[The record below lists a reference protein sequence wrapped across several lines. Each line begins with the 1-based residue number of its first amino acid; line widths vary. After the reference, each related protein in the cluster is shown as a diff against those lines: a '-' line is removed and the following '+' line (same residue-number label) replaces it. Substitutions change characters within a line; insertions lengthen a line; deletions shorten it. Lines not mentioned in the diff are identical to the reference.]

1 MASIA
6 FDRILQEI
14 QTSNL
19 NFQLQVSPFSAQI
32 SLKKS
37 LVKDRNG
44 SCRLPPSESSF
55 TRSESEFLTLQREKM
70 QVENNLK
77 VLQTKYERV
86 VRDCEDAFNRI
97 KFLEEFQNN
106 HFKIER
112 DQKVK
117 DEVTR
122 EHCAVQQPGSLF
134 RELGL

>member
-19 NFQLQVSPFSAQI
+19 NFQLQISPFSAQI

-37 LVKDRNG
+37 LVKDKDG

-55 TRSESEFLTLQREKM
+55 IRSESEFSTLQREKM

-77 VLQTKYERV
+77 VL
-86 VRDCEDAFNRI
+86 
-97 KFLEEFQNN
+97 
-106 HFKIER
+106 
-112 DQKVK
+112 
-117 DEVTR
+117 
-122 EHCAVQQPGSLF
+122 
-134 RELGL
+134 